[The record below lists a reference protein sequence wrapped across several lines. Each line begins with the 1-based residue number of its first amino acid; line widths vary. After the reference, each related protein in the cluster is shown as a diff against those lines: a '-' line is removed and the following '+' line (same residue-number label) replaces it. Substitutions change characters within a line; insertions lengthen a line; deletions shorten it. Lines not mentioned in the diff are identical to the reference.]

1 MALTDVIFGADNSSF
16 VDRWDGI
23 THPLEMLTEKPVAFV
38 SPNYYGGYWLVN
50 EAFKD
55 STGTD
60 FPNGTVVH
68 AFHGTTHALVG
79 TGTIGA
85 GEVSFMVSTN
95 SPVYLVAILVSGET
109 VRTTAVTPM

>member
-68 AFHGTTHALVG
+68 AFHGTTHAQLAQVQLVQG
-79 TGTIGA
+79 K
-85 GEVSFMVSTN
+85 
-95 SPVYLVAILVSGET
+95 YLLWCLLIVGLSSS
-109 VRTTAVTPM
+109 